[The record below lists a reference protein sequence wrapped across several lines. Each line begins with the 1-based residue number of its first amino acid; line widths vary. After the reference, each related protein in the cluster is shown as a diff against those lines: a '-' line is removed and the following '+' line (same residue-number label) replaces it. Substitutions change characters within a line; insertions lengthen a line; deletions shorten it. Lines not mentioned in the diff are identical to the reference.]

1 MCLQKM
7 RVGHVLGVI
16 LLCFISFLFG
26 KTCKKKEIIHDI
38 EIDTV
43 IDTIIQ
49 PVPVPQYIVDVGEV
63 EIPFPMDAIV
73 EKDTIK
79 DTVYI
84 NIPIQR
90 KTYNTDDYRA
100 VISGYRP
107 NLDTMII
114 YHKKRNNIRKEPAL
128 GHRAG
133 GGVWG
138 WARGLLPLLRRC
150 GLLSDMVIITSP
162 FI

>member
-1 MCLQKM
+1 M
-7 RVGHVLGVI
+7 RAGHVLGVL
-16 LLCFISFLFG
+16 LLCFTSFLFG
-26 KTCKKKEIIHDI
+26 KTFKKKEIIHDI

-49 PVPVPQYIVDVGEV
+49 PIPVPQYIVDVGEV

-73 EKDTIK
+73 KKDTIK

-90 KTYNTDDYRA
+90 KTYQTDDYRA

-107 NLDTMII
+107 NLDTMTI
-114 YHKKRNNIRKEPAL
+114 YHKREIIYEKSRRWGL
-128 GHRAG
+128 GITAG
-133 GGVWG
+133 YGLSKDGFSPCLSMGVFYRIW
-138 WARGLLPLLRRC
+138 
-150 GLLSDMVIITSP
+150 
-162 FI
+162 

>member
-7 RVGHVLGVI
+7 RVSHALGVL

-49 PVPVPQYIVDVGEV
+49 PVPQYIVDVGEV

-73 EKDTIK
+73 KKDTIK

-90 KTYNTDDYRA
+90 KTYQTDDYRA

-107 NLDTMII
+107 NLDTMTI
-114 YHKKRNNIRKEPAL
+114 YHKREIIYEKSRRWGL
-128 GHRAG
+128 GITAG
-133 GGVWG
+133 YGLSKDGFSPCLSMGVFYRIW
-138 WARGLLPLLRRC
+138 
-150 GLLSDMVIITSP
+150 
-162 FI
+162 

>member
-7 RVGHVLGVI
+7 RVSHVLGVL

-43 IDTIIQ
+43 INTIIQ
-49 PVPVPQYIVDVGEV
+49 PVPQYIVDVGEV

-73 EKDTIK
+73 KKDTIK

-90 KTYNTDDYRA
+90 KTYQTDDYRA

-107 NLDTMII
+107 NLDTMTI
-114 YHKKRNNIRKEPAL
+114 YHKREIIYEKSRRWGL
-128 GHRAG
+128 GITAG
-133 GGVWG
+133 YGLSKDGFSPCLSMGVFYRIW
-138 WARGLLPLLRRC
+138 
-150 GLLSDMVIITSP
+150 
-162 FI
+162 

>member
-7 RVGHVLGVI
+7 RVGHVLGVF

-49 PVPVPQYIVDVGEV
+49 PIPVPQYIVDVGEV
-63 EIPFPMDAIV
+63 EKPFPMDAIV
-73 EKDTIK
+73 KKDTIK

-90 KTYNTDDYRA
+90 KTYQTDDYRA

-107 NLDTMII
+107 NLDEMTI
-114 YHKKRNNIRKEPAL
+114 YHKREIIYKKSRRWGL
-128 GHRAG
+128 GITAG
-133 GGVWG
+133 YGLSKDGFSPCLSMGVFYRIW
-138 WARGLLPLLRRC
+138 
-150 GLLSDMVIITSP
+150 
-162 FI
+162 

>member
-7 RVGHVLGVI
+7 RARHVLGVL

-26 KTCKKKEIIHDI
+26 KTCKKQEIIHDI
-38 EIDTV
+38 EIDT
-43 IDTIIQ
+43 IIQ
-49 PVPVPQYIVDVGEV
+49 PIPVPQYIVDVGEV

-90 KTYNTDDYRA
+90 KTYQTDDYRA

-107 NLDTMII
+107 NLDTMTI
-114 YHKKRNNIRKEPAL
+114 YHKREIIYEKSRRWGL
-128 GHRAG
+128 GITAG
-133 GGVWG
+133 YGLSKDGFSPCLSMGVFYRIW
-138 WARGLLPLLRRC
+138 
-150 GLLSDMVIITSP
+150 
-162 FI
+162 

>member
-7 RVGHVLGVI
+7 RVSHVLGVI

-38 EIDTV
+38 EIDT
-43 IDTIIQ
+43 IIQ
-49 PVPVPQYIVDVGEV
+49 PIPVPQYIVDVGEV

-73 EKDTIK
+73 KKDTIK

-90 KTYNTDDYRA
+90 KTYQTDDYRA

-107 NLDTMII
+107 NLDTMTI
-114 YHKKRNNIRKEPAL
+114 YHKREIIYEKSRRWGL
-128 GHRAG
+128 GITAG
-133 GGVWG
+133 YGLSKDGFSPCLSMGVFYRIW
-138 WARGLLPLLRRC
+138 
-150 GLLSDMVIITSP
+150 
-162 FI
+162 

>member
-7 RVGHVLGVI
+7 RVSHVLGVI

-38 EIDTV
+38 EIDT
-43 IDTIIQ
+43 IIQ

-73 EKDTIK
+73 KKDTIK

-90 KTYNTDDYRA
+90 KTYQTDDYRA

-107 NLDTMII
+107 NLDTMTI
-114 YHKKRNNIRKEPAL
+114 YHKREIIYEKSRRWGL
-128 GHRAG
+128 GITAG
-133 GGVWG
+133 YGLSKDGFSPCLSMGVFYRIW
-138 WARGLLPLLRRC
+138 
-150 GLLSDMVIITSP
+150 
-162 FI
+162 

>member
-1 MCLQKM
+1 M
-7 RVGHVLGVI
+7 RVSHVLGVL

-38 EIDTV
+38 EIDT
-43 IDTIIQ
+43 IIQ
-49 PVPVPQYIVDVGEV
+49 PIPVPQYIVDVGEV

-73 EKDTIK
+73 KKDTIK

-90 KTYNTDDYRA
+90 KTYQTDDYRA

-107 NLDTMII
+107 NLDTMTI
-114 YHKKRNNIRKEPAL
+114 YHKREIIYEKSRRWGL
-128 GHRAG
+128 GITAG
-133 GGVWG
+133 YGLSKDGFSPCLSMGVFYRIW
-138 WARGLLPLLRRC
+138 
-150 GLLSDMVIITSP
+150 
-162 FI
+162 

>member
-7 RVGHVLGVI
+7 RVSHVLGVL

-38 EIDTV
+38 EIDT
-43 IDTIIQ
+43 IIQ
-49 PVPVPQYIVDVGEV
+49 PIPVPQYIVDVGEV

-73 EKDTIK
+73 KKDTIK

-90 KTYNTDDYRA
+90 KTYQTDDYRA

-107 NLDTMII
+107 NLDTMTIYRKREII
-114 YHKKRNNIRKEPAL
+114 YEKS
-128 GHRAG
+128 
-133 GGVWG
+133 
-138 WARGLLPLLRRC
+138 RRR
-150 GLLSDMVIITSP
+150 
-162 FI
+162 

>member
-1 MCLQKM
+1 M
-7 RVGHVLGVI
+7 RVGHVLGVL

-26 KTCKKKEIIHDI
+26 KTCKKKEIIHNI

-49 PVPVPQYIVDVGEV
+49 PIPVPQYIVDVWEV
-63 EIPFPMDAIV
+63 EIPFSMDAIV

-90 KTYNTDDYRA
+90 KTYQTDDYRA

-107 NLDTMII
+107 NLDTMTI
-114 YHKKRNNIRKEPAL
+114 YHKREIIYEKSRRWGL
-128 GHRAG
+128 GITAG
-133 GGVWG
+133 YGLSKDGFSPCLSMGVFYRIW
-138 WARGLLPLLRRC
+138 
-150 GLLSDMVIITSP
+150 
-162 FI
+162 

>member
-1 MCLQKM
+1 M
-7 RVGHVLGVI
+7 RAGHVLGVL

-38 EIDTV
+38 EIDT
-43 IDTIIQ
+43 IIQ
-49 PVPVPQYIVDVGEV
+49 PIPVPQYIVDVGEV

-73 EKDTIK
+73 KKDTIK

-90 KTYNTDDYRA
+90 KTYQTDDYRA

-107 NLDTMII
+107 NLDTMTI
-114 YHKKRNNIRKEPAL
+114 YHKREIIYEKSRRWGL
-128 GHRAG
+128 GITAG
-133 GGVWG
+133 YGLSKDGFSPCLSMGVFYRIW
-138 WARGLLPLLRRC
+138 
-150 GLLSDMVIITSP
+150 
-162 FI
+162 

>member
-1 MCLQKM
+1 MCSQKM
-7 RVGHVLGVI
+7 RARHVLGVI

-49 PVPVPQYIVDVGEV
+49 PIPVPQYIVDVEEV
-63 EIPFPMDAIV
+63 ERPFPMDAIV
-73 EKDTIK
+73 KKDTIR

-90 KTYNTDDYRA
+90 KTYQTDDYRA

-107 NLDTMII
+107 NLDTMTI
-114 YHKKRNNIRKEPAL
+114 YHKREIIYEKSRRWGL
-128 GHRAG
+128 GITAG
-133 GGVWG
+133 YGLSKDGFSPCLSVGVFYRIW
-138 WARGLLPLLRRC
+138 
-150 GLLSDMVIITSP
+150 
-162 FI
+162 

>member
-7 RVGHVLGVI
+7 RARHVLGVL

-63 EIPFPMDAIV
+63 ETPFPMDAIV

-84 NIPIQR
+84 NVPIQR

-114 YHKKRNNIRKEPAL
+114 YHKKEIIHEKSRRWGIGLTAGYGVGREGFSPYL
-128 GHRAG
+128 GAG
-133 GGVWG
+133 IYYRIW
-138 WARGLLPLLRRC
+138 
-150 GLLSDMVIITSP
+150 
-162 FI
+162 

>member
-1 MCLQKM
+1 M
-7 RVGHVLGVI
+7 RVGYILGVL

-26 KTCKKKEIIHDI
+26 KTCKKQEIIHDI

-43 IDTIIQ
+43 VDTIIQ
-49 PVPVPQYIVDVGEV
+49 PVPQYIVDVGEV

-90 KTYNTDDYRA
+90 KTYQTDDYRA

-107 NLDTMII
+107 NLDTMTI
-114 YHKKRNNIRKEPAL
+114 YHKREIIYEKSRRWGL
-128 GHRAG
+128 GITAG
-133 GGVWG
+133 YGLSKDGFSPCLSMGVFYRIW
-138 WARGLLPLLRRC
+138 
-150 GLLSDMVIITSP
+150 
-162 FI
+162 

>member
-7 RVGHVLGVI
+7 RSSHVLGVI

-26 KTCKKKEIIHDI
+26 KTCKKQEIIHDI

-49 PVPVPQYIVDVGEV
+49 PVPQYIVDVGEV

-73 EKDTIK
+73 KKDTIK

-90 KTYNTDDYRA
+90 KTYQTDDYRA

-107 NLDTMII
+107 NLDTMTI
-114 YHKKRNNIRKEPAL
+114 YHKREIIYEKSRRWGL
-128 GHRAG
+128 GITAG
-133 GGVWG
+133 YGLSKDGFSPCLSMGVFYRIW
-138 WARGLLPLLRRC
+138 
-150 GLLSDMVIITSP
+150 
-162 FI
+162 

>member
-7 RVGHVLGVI
+7 RVGHVLGVL

-26 KTCKKKEIIHDI
+26 KTCKKKEIIHNI

-49 PVPVPQYIVDVGEV
+49 PIPVPQYIVDVEEV
-63 EIPFPMDAIV
+63 EIPFHMDAIV
-73 EKDTIK
+73 KKDTIK

-90 KTYNTDDYRA
+90 KTYQTDDYRA

-107 NLDTMII
+107 NLDTMTI
-114 YHKKRNNIRKEPAL
+114 YHKREIIYEKSRRWGL
-128 GHRAG
+128 GITAG
-133 GGVWG
+133 YGLSKDGFSPCLSMGVFYRIW
-138 WARGLLPLLRRC
+138 
-150 GLLSDMVIITSP
+150 
-162 FI
+162 

>member
-7 RVGHVLGVI
+7 RAGLVLGVL

-26 KTCKKKEIIHDI
+26 KTCKKKEIIYDI

-49 PVPVPQYIVDVGEV
+49 PIPVPQYIVDVGEV

-73 EKDTIK
+73 KKDTIK

-90 KTYNTDDYRA
+90 KTYQTDDYRA

-107 NLDTMII
+107 NLDTMTI
-114 YHKKRNNIRKEPAL
+114 YHKREIIYEKSRRWGL
-128 GHRAG
+128 GITAG
-133 GGVWG
+133 YGLSKDGFSPCLSMGVFYRIW
-138 WARGLLPLLRRC
+138 
-150 GLLSDMVIITSP
+150 
-162 FI
+162 

>member
-7 RVGHVLGVI
+7 RVSHVLGVI

-26 KTCKKKEIIHDI
+26 KTCKKKEIIH
-38 EIDTV
+38 DTV

-73 EKDTIK
+73 KKDTIK

-90 KTYNTDDYRA
+90 KTYQTDDYRA

-107 NLDTMII
+107 NLDTMTI
-114 YHKKRNNIRKEPAL
+114 YHKREIIYEKSRRWGL
-128 GHRAG
+128 GITAG
-133 GGVWG
+133 YGLSKDGFSPCLSMGVFYRIW
-138 WARGLLPLLRRC
+138 
-150 GLLSDMVIITSP
+150 
-162 FI
+162 

>member
-7 RVGHVLGVI
+7 RAGHVLGVL

-38 EIDTV
+38 EIDT
-43 IDTIIQ
+43 IIQ
-49 PVPVPQYIVDVGEV
+49 PIPVPQYIVDVGEV

-73 EKDTIK
+73 KKDTIK

-90 KTYNTDDYRA
+90 KTYQTDDYRA

-107 NLDTMII
+107 NLDTMTI
-114 YHKKRNNIRKEPAL
+114 YHKREIIYEKSRRWGL
-128 GHRAG
+128 GITAG
-133 GGVWG
+133 YGLSKDGFSPCLSMGVFYRIW
-138 WARGLLPLLRRC
+138 
-150 GLLSDMVIITSP
+150 
-162 FI
+162 

>member
-7 RVGHVLGVI
+7 RARHVLGVL

-26 KTCKKKEIIHDI
+26 KTCKKQEIIHDI

-63 EIPFPMDAIV
+63 EIPFHMDTIV

-114 YHKKRNNIRKEPAL
+114 YHKKEIIYEKSRRWGIGLTAGYGVGREGFSPYL
-128 GHRAG
+128 GVGIYYRI
-133 GGVWG
+133 W
-138 WARGLLPLLRRC
+138 
-150 GLLSDMVIITSP
+150 
-162 FI
+162 

>member
-7 RVGHVLGVI
+7 RAGHVLGVL

-38 EIDTV
+38 EIDT
-43 IDTIIQ
+43 IIQ
-49 PVPVPQYIVDVGEV
+49 PIPVPQYIVDVGEV

-90 KTYNTDDYRA
+90 KTYQTDDYRA

-107 NLDTMII
+107 NLDTMTI
-114 YHKKRNNIRKEPAL
+114 YHKREIIYEKSRRWGL
-128 GHRAG
+128 GITAG
-133 GGVWG
+133 YGLSKDGFSPCLSMGVFYRIW
-138 WARGLLPLLRRC
+138 
-150 GLLSDMVIITSP
+150 
-162 FI
+162 

>member
-1 MCLQKM
+1 M
-7 RVGHVLGVI
+7 RAGHVLGVL

-49 PVPVPQYIVDVGEV
+49 PIPVPQYIVDVEEV
-63 EIPFPMDAIV
+63 EIPLPMDAIV
-73 EKDTIK
+73 KKDTIR

-90 KTYNTDDYRA
+90 KTYQTDDYRA

-107 NLDTMII
+107 NLDTMTI
-114 YHKKRNNIRKEPAL
+114 YHKREIIYEKSRRWGL
-128 GHRAG
+128 GITAG
-133 GGVWG
+133 YGLSKDGFSPCLSMGVFYRIW
-138 WARGLLPLLRRC
+138 
-150 GLLSDMVIITSP
+150 
-162 FI
+162 

>member
-1 MCLQKM
+1 M
-7 RVGHVLGVI
+7 RVSYVLGVL

-49 PVPVPQYIVDVGEV
+49 PIPVPQYIVDVGEV
-63 EIPFPMDAIV
+63 EIPFPMDV
-73 EKDTIK
+73 VKKDTIK

-90 KTYNTDDYRA
+90 KTYQTDDYRA

-107 NLDTMII
+107 NLDTMTI
-114 YHKKRNNIRKEPAL
+114 YHKREIIYEKSRRWGL
-128 GHRAG
+128 GITAG
-133 GGVWG
+133 YGLSKDGFSPCLSMGVFYRIW
-138 WARGLLPLLRRC
+138 
-150 GLLSDMVIITSP
+150 
-162 FI
+162 

>member
-1 MCLQKM
+1 M
-7 RVGHVLGVI
+7 RARNVLGVL

-38 EIDTV
+38 EIDT
-43 IDTIIQ
+43 IIQ
-49 PVPVPQYIVDVGEV
+49 PIPVPQYIVDVGEV

-73 EKDTIK
+73 KKDTIK

-90 KTYNTDDYRA
+90 KTYQTDDYRA

-107 NLDTMII
+107 NLDTMTI
-114 YHKKRNNIRKEPAL
+114 YHKREIIYEKSRRWGL
-128 GHRAG
+128 GITAG
-133 GGVWG
+133 YGLSKDGFSPCLSMGVFYRIW
-138 WARGLLPLLRRC
+138 
-150 GLLSDMVIITSP
+150 
-162 FI
+162 

>member
-1 MCLQKM
+1 M
-7 RVGHVLGVI
+7 RVSHVLGVI

-38 EIDTV
+38 EIDT
-43 IDTIIQ
+43 IIQ

-73 EKDTIK
+73 KKDTIK

-90 KTYNTDDYRA
+90 KTYQTDDYRA

-107 NLDTMII
+107 NLDTMTI
-114 YHKKRNNIRKEPAL
+114 YHKREIIYEKSRRWGL
-128 GHRAG
+128 GITAG
-133 GGVWG
+133 YGLSKDGFSPCLSMGVFYRIW
-138 WARGLLPLLRRC
+138 
-150 GLLSDMVIITSP
+150 
-162 FI
+162 

>member
-1 MCLQKM
+1 M
-7 RVGHVLGVI
+7 RVSHVLGVL

-38 EIDTV
+38 ETV

-49 PVPVPQYIVDVGEV
+49 PIPVPQYIVDVGEV

-73 EKDTIK
+73 KKDTIK

-90 KTYNTDDYRA
+90 KTYQTDDYRA

-107 NLDTMII
+107 NLDTMTI
-114 YHKKRNNIRKEPAL
+114 YHKREIIYEKSRRWGL
-128 GHRAG
+128 GITAG
-133 GGVWG
+133 YGLSKDGFSPCLSMGVFYRIW
-138 WARGLLPLLRRC
+138 
-150 GLLSDMVIITSP
+150 
-162 FI
+162 

>member
-7 RVGHVLGVI
+7 RVSHVLGVL

-38 EIDTV
+38 EIDT
-43 IDTIIQ
+43 IIQ
-49 PVPVPQYIVDVGEV
+49 PIPVPQYIVDVGEV

-73 EKDTIK
+73 KKDTIK

-90 KTYNTDDYRA
+90 KTYQTDDYRA

-107 NLDTMII
+107 NLDTMTIYRKREII
-114 YHKKRNNIRKEPAL
+114 YEKSRRWGL
-128 GHRAG
+128 GITAG
-133 GGVWG
+133 YGLSKDGFSPCLSMGVFYRIW
-138 WARGLLPLLRRC
+138 
-150 GLLSDMVIITSP
+150 
-162 FI
+162 

>member
-7 RVGHVLGVI
+7 RVGHVLGVL
-16 LLCFISFLFG
+16 LLCFMSFLFG
-26 KTCKKKEIIHDI
+26 KTCKNQEIIHDI

-43 IDTIIQ
+43 IDTVIHPI
-49 PVPVPQYIVDVGEV
+49 PVPQYIVDVGEV

-73 EKDTIK
+73 KKDTIK

-114 YHKKRNNIRKEPAL
+114 YHKKEIIYEKSRRWGIGLMAGYGVGREGFSPYL
-128 GHRAG
+128 GAG
-133 GGVWG
+133 IYYRIW
-138 WARGLLPLLRRC
+138 
-150 GLLSDMVIITSP
+150 
-162 FI
+162 

>member
-7 RVGHVLGVI
+7 RAGHVLGVL

-49 PVPVPQYIVDVGEV
+49 PIPVPQYIVDAGEV
-63 EIPFPMDAIV
+63 EIPFLMDTIV
-73 EKDTIK
+73 KKDTIR

-90 KTYNTDDYRA
+90 KTYQTDDYRA

-107 NLDTMII
+107 NLDTMTI
-114 YHKKRNNIRKEPAL
+114 YHKREIIYEKSRRWGL
-128 GHRAG
+128 GITAG
-133 GGVWG
+133 YGLSKDGFSPCLSVGVFYRIW
-138 WARGLLPLLRRC
+138 
-150 GLLSDMVIITSP
+150 
-162 FI
+162 

>member
-1 MCLQKM
+1 M
-7 RVGHVLGVI
+7 RASHVLGVL

-38 EIDTV
+38 E

-73 EKDTIK
+73 KKDTIK

-90 KTYNTDDYRA
+90 KTYQTDDYRA

-107 NLDTMII
+107 NLDTMTI
-114 YHKKRNNIRKEPAL
+114 YHKREIIYEKSRRWGL
-128 GHRAG
+128 GITAG
-133 GGVWG
+133 YGLSKDGFSPCLSMGVFYRIW
-138 WARGLLPLLRRC
+138 
-150 GLLSDMVIITSP
+150 
-162 FI
+162 

>member
-7 RVGHVLGVI
+7 RVSHVLGVL

-38 EIDTV
+38 E

-73 EKDTIK
+73 KKDTIK

-90 KTYNTDDYRA
+90 KTYQTDDYRA

-107 NLDTMII
+107 NLDTMTI
-114 YHKKRNNIRKEPAL
+114 YHKREIIYEKSRRWGL
-128 GHRAG
+128 GITAG
-133 GGVWG
+133 YGLSKDGFSPCLSMGVFYRIW
-138 WARGLLPLLRRC
+138 
-150 GLLSDMVIITSP
+150 
-162 FI
+162 

>member
-38 EIDTV
+38 EIDT
-43 IDTIIQ
+43 IIQ

-73 EKDTIK
+73 KKDTIK

-90 KTYNTDDYRA
+90 KTYQTDDYRA

-107 NLDTMII
+107 NLDTMTI
-114 YHKKRNNIRKEPAL
+114 YHKREIIYEKSRRWGL
-128 GHRAG
+128 GITAG
-133 GGVWG
+133 YGLSKDGFSPCLSMGVFYRIW
-138 WARGLLPLLRRC
+138 
-150 GLLSDMVIITSP
+150 
-162 FI
+162 